1 MQVLVH
7 HIYEYKK
14 GLRDLVLHTMPRTQL
29 EEAELR
35 LQRQNIAYLV
45 QPVSNSQVNIFF
57 GRPECLGVIER
68 IGLKPLYCY
77 TPEEDFILGIML
89 GYDRKLQCERFLRMR
104 PKPAAN
110 VAERC
115 ASAH

>member
-1 MQVLVH
+1 MLVH

-14 GLRDLVLHTMPRTQL
+14 GLRDLVLHTMPRTEL
-29 EEAELR
+29 EEAERR

-57 GRPECLGVIER
+57 GRPECLGVIDR
-68 IGLKPLYCY
+68 IGLKPLYSY

-104 PKPAAN
+104 PKPAAK